1 MCHLFSLPGKYMHL
15 IFIHCSKLDERLV
28 PCIVPEMDSPVKETG
43 FQKFCSYWAVM
54 EVIQKCN

>member
-1 MCHLFSLPGKYMHL
+1 MHL

-43 FQKFCSYWAVM
+43 FQKFCSY
-54 EVIQKCN
+54 